1 MDPSGLRVPVASV
14 TAIMIAGQG
23 SSASEVE
30 SSHSDSQELLYL
42 YPSDIGT
49 LQKEQA
55 PLPRV
60 VTARGERTCTEDGR
74 GNTFP
79 GLFPGESTADG

>member
-1 MDPSGLRVPVASV
+1 
-14 TAIMIAGQG
+14 MIAGPG

-49 LQKEQA
+49 LQKEQVSS
-55 PLPRV
+55 LEV
-60 VTARGERTCTEDGR
+60 VTASRGRTCTEVGR
-74 GNTFP
+74 GTTVSGFFP
-79 GLFPGESTADG
+79 DQSTADD